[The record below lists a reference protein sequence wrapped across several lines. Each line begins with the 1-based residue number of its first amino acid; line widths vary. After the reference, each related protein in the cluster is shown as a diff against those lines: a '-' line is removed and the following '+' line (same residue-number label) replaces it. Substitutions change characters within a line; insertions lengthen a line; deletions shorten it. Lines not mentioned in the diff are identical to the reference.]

1 MLTIHSSPAECLT
14 WIMADN
20 SDSWHRIIKP
30 DEPSPPAPG
39 TGSDRPDGPRLT
51 GVQGRYTPCLSLMK
65 TKNIR
70 HRVVL
75 PARPRDVFT
84 TLLDSKLHSQFT
96 EEFANIDARP
106 GGSFT
111 CYGDYITGITIE
123 LEPNECI
130 IQAWRSRNW
139 SKGTYSIISIRLAAK
154 PDNKTELRFSQIGVP
169 ADDYAD
175 KNKGWRTHY
184 WEPLRRFLGRHKR
197 SDS

>member
-184 WEPLRRFLGRHKR
+184 WEPLRRFLRRHKR